1 MLMERQLL
9 FHIKREHPLQGF
21 KMNNLL
27 NSWFFENEL
36 KLNSEETQLLNF
48 HLNHRLSL

>member
-9 FHIKREHPLQGF
+9 FHTKREHPHQDF
-21 KMNNLL
+21 QMNNLL
-27 NSWFFENEL
+27 NIWFPENEL
-36 KLNSEETQLLNF
+36 KLNSEKTQLLNF